1 MQRPFGGWPG
11 ANRVPVFPLRL
22 LGTEGAHNLRM
33 SPRGHRQKE
42 TLHKVERSVSPD
54 DVKFLLLERD
64 RQAAQDTR
72 TDAQKWLGDPAP
84 NRSAL
89 AQPDRR

>member
-1 MQRPFGGWPG
+1 
-11 ANRVPVFPLRL
+11 
-22 LGTEGAHNLRM
+22 M

-64 RQAAQDTR
+64 RLAAADDR
-72 TDAQKWLGDPAP
+72 TEAQRWLGEPP
-84 NRSAL
+84 KHRSAL
-89 AQPDRR
+89 AMKQTLKQS